1 MAEQVKPNY
10 VATKSAWKAITFW
23 RVVFFWLIIPLI
35 IMIVKIIVL
44 KHERF
49 EFYEDKIIVKSGV
62 LNKKERKTSFIGIN
76 SVSIEQSL
84 AGRIFNY
91 GDLRVDAVGKWDV
104 NTLGV
109 KQPKKVMAYLET
121 KIVKKESVTI
131 VSNEH

>member
-1 MAEQVKPNY
+1 MKPEFIVN
-10 VATKSAWKAITFW
+10 KSAWKAVTFW
-23 RVVFFWLIIPLI
+23 RIVLCWLIIPLLVMVFNI
-35 IMIVKIIVL
+35 ISLKCEKI
-44 KHERF
+44 